1 MDQKRL
7 DDIVNALTE
16 KGVNRP
22 CSRCG
27 NPRFS
32 VVGETLISLQ
42 DDPSVF
48 SIGGP
53 SVPAVVVACDKC
65 GYITQ
70 HAIAP
75 LGLMRSAKA

>member
-1 MDQKRL
+1 MEQKRL
-7 DDIVNALTE
+7 DQIVQALTE

-27 NPRFS
+27 NAKFS
-32 VVGETLISLQ
+32 IVGETLIPLQ

-53 SVPAVVVACDKC
+53 SIPTVVVACDNC

-70 HAIAP
+70 HATAP
-75 LGLMRSAKA
+75 LGLMRGVK